1 MQDILPRF
9 ARAATC
15 VEHTSH
21 AKEVPVKMWGGK
33 DRKKACYML
42 FLGELS
48 QLSQFVY
55 TQNYRLFV
63 YGLLVE
69 ENIAH
74 NKLAGHNVS
83 GDRWKSLKAFCY
95 TLYQIFISDLI
106 CWQVTYNPKI
116 SKCTF

>member
-1 MQDILPRF
+1 MR
-9 ARAATC
+9 
-15 VEHTSH
+15 
-21 AKEVPVKMWGGK
+21 WK
-33 DRKKACYML
+33 DRKKARYLL

-83 GDRWKSLKAFCY
+83 GDR
-95 TLYQIFISDLI
+95 
-106 CWQVTYNPKI
+106 
-116 SKCTF
+116 